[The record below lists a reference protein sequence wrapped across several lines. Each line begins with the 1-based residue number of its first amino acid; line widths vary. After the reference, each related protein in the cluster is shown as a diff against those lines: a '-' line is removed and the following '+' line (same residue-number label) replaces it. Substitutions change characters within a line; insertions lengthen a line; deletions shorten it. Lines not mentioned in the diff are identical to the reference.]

1 MCVDM
6 FDYNVLILKSLKNEY
21 NWDMGKKNAYLSV
34 KVLTAKIRLQ
44 GEILFIGA
52 KIKNWKNL
60 LCFHPIPK
68 TAFLLFYSTFQSI
81 KSCDL
86 NPLKP
91 HSKNLKFDIFGWPG
105 IFWSFHVQ
113 LYCKTLAHVAD
124 CTPCISNR
132 VFAYYYPKD
141 RSGVETVG

>member
-1 MCVDM
+1 MNTIGIWKKKRLFECESSNSENSITRRNFVHRSE
-6 FDYNVLILKSLKNEY
+6 NQELK
-21 NWDMGKKNAYLSV
+21 
-34 KVLTAKIRLQ
+34 R
-44 GEILFIGA
+44 
-52 KIKNWKNL
+52 NL

-105 IFWSFHVQ
+105 IF
-113 LYCKTLAHVAD
+113 
-124 CTPCISNR
+124 
-132 VFAYYYPKD
+132 
-141 RSGVETVG
+141 